1 MVSRRDL
8 VLDFGG
14 TIHNTLVVDT
24 LTLTLTAV
32 ADPTRRAILKRLA
45 EGPAPVREL
54 AEPFRISQQAVSKHL
69 ACLERAR
76 LISKRRD
83 GRLHICKLEP
93 KPLAEV
99 AEWTERYREFWE
111 PRFAKLDA
119 LLDELQKE
127 RKTR

>member
-1 MVSRRDL
+1 
-8 VLDFGG
+8 
-14 TIHNTLVVDT
+14 VDT
-24 LTLTLTAV
+24 LTLTLAAV

-45 EGPAPVREL
+45 DGPAPVRDL
-54 AEPFRISQQAVSKHL
+54 AEPFRMSQQAVSKHL

-83 GRLHICKLEP
+83 GRLHICTLNP

-111 PRFAKLDA
+111 PRFRKLDA
-119 LLDELQKE
+119 LLDEL
-127 RKTR
+127 KTARPKRGTEENP